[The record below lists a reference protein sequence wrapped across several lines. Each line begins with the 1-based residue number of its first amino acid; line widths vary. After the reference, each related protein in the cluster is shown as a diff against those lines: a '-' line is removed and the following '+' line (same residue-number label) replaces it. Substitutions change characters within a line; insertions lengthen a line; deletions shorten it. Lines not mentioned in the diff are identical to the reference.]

1 VNWKPPSKLPSNLHF
16 LGSRPYE
23 RLPQYL
29 KGLDV
34 CLVPFKDN
42 AISRAASPL
51 KLYEYLAAGR
61 AVVTSPVP
69 DQAYLASVVW
79 SARTGEEF
87 LSAIGDALTKA
98 HDPKEC
104 LCRLAEVSQ
113 HSWWQRAQTALF
125 YVQQALK
132 AGESKKR
139 HRGERIGMPGL

>member
-69 DQAYLASVVW
+69 DQALLASVVW
-79 SARTGEEF
+79 SAQTAEEF
-87 LSAIGDALTKA
+87 FHAIEEALTKA
-98 HDPKEC
+98 HCFKEQQN
-104 LCRLAEVSQ
+104 RIYYAKQ
-113 HSWWQRAQTALF
+113 HSWEIRVETALTCINNLLLNKNGG
-125 YVQQALK
+125 VV
-132 AGESKKR
+132 
-139 HRGERIGMPGL
+139 